1 VNYGLLFLTGIPVLA
16 AFWPKRYLAQL
27 RLVAIM
33 TQLSALLLLL
43 IHRVFPGDV
52 PAFSPLS
59 LTFLLLTIVGTLAVL
74 SQEPTREQM
83 VAFALVQL
91 ALETVY
97 LTSHL
102 LVFYGLWL
110 GASLPLIWLLVSQGR
125 SQGLSWAFATLLS
138 MVPLFWL
145 MTRIYGLTGSF
156 DLSAWVD
163 CDPQVAW
170 PLFIALLLA
179 CGIRLGLFPFHGW
192 LVSATQQEELIAAVT
207 LGIFAPSGFYALL
220 RLGQPIFASFQLSL
234 LFTLGL
240 LGIVNF
246 LFSALVALAPRS
258 PREPAAWVTL
268 AYAGLAFLS
277 LSFPELDWL
286 PAVRIV
292 ISCGLGVI
300 LYLLTPNAPLGRNIS
315 LLALMG
321 LPGLGS
327 FVPFSQLFQTLATD
341 YGHLFWPVLV
351 GFLLLLLS
359 LVQHFRTPQGFCK
372 EQSLFGPV
380 LLVLSLGV
388 WNLFLVF

>member
-1 VNYGLLFLTGIPVLA
+1 
-16 AFWPKRYLAQL
+16 
-27 RLVAIM
+27 M

-207 LGIFAPSGFYALL
+207 LGIFAPSGSM
-220 RLGQPIFASFQLSL
+220 P
-234 LFTLGL
+234 
-240 LGIVNF
+240 
-246 LFSALVALAPRS
+246 
-258 PREPAAWVTL
+258 
-268 AYAGLAFLS
+268 
-277 LSFPELDWL
+277 
-286 PAVRIV
+286 
-292 ISCGLGVI
+292 SCG
-300 LYLLTPNAPLGRNIS
+300 
-315 LLALMG
+315 
-321 LPGLGS
+321 
-327 FVPFSQLFQTLATD
+327 
-341 YGHLFWPVLV
+341 
-351 GFLLLLLS
+351 
-359 LVQHFRTPQGFCK
+359 
-372 EQSLFGPV
+372 
-380 LLVLSLGV
+380 
-388 WNLFLVF
+388 